1 LLVWCGVVCG
11 FVCLFVCWVGVSLC
25 VLSTITPA
33 HPSIHATP
41 RHAPHPTPPTRTKKD
56 NQLNTHGWIAFCL
69 CVCAK
74 PPTKTPA
81 PKPPPR
87 EEAKVLFCVCAC
99 VSHTFVCVCV
109 RACVCLFVCLFV
121 WLPSSFLCACCKG
134 IAIRAVI
141 MTHQHGGMCCLWIDQ
156 SVVGFDW
163 SPDLCLFLPPCRLLR
178 SNKYS
183 PPSPTWQWGRV
194 RANPRQQ
201 KVPRRT
207 TPSSPFANTPN
218 STGSAADKE
227 QKNPT
232 AQGKATKSTCVPLP
246 PLPVEWGVFL
256 PLPTGTPGCEL
267 VC

>member
-121 WLPSSFLCACCKG
+121 CLVAVLFFVCVLQRNRDSSSYYDSPARGYVLFVDRPICCWFRLVARFVFVFTPVSFV
-134 IAIRAVI
+134 AI
-141 MTHQHGGMCCLWIDQ
+141 
-156 SVVGFDW
+156 
-163 SPDLCLFLPPCRLLR
+163 
-178 SNKYS
+178 
-183 PPSPTWQWGRV
+183 
-194 RANPRQQ
+194 
-201 KVPRRT
+201 
-207 TPSSPFANTPN
+207 
-218 STGSAADKE
+218 
-227 QKNPT
+227 
-232 AQGKATKSTCVPLP
+232 
-246 PLPVEWGVFL
+246 
-256 PLPTGTPGCEL
+256 
-267 VC
+267 